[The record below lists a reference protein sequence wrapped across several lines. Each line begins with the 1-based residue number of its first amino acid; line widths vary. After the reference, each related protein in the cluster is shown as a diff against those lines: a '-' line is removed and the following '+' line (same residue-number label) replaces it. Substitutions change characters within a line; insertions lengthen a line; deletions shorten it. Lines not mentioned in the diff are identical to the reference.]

1 MKIATAGSKESL
13 QKIINEYFYSH
24 NYIITDDLKIFNTSK
39 NSFLDGFEVIIKNSR
54 WIFKE
59 SK

>member
-24 NYIITDDLKIFNTSK
+24 NYIITDDLKIFNTLK
-39 NSFLDGFEVIIKNSR
+39 NSFLDGFEVIIKNNR

-59 SK
+59 SV